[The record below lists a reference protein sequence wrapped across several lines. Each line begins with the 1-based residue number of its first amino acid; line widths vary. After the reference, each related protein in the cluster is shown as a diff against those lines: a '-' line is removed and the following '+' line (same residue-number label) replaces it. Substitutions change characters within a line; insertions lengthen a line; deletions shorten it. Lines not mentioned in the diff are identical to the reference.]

1 MPPGR
6 PNYALRR
13 GVALAGLLVV
23 VFLVVQVVGSIL
35 PGGGGEASPASS
47 TTETTAVEAF
57 TLVAPPECAF
67 GETSTESPL
76 VEDWQRSIVDTDR
89 RLPAD
94 YVPTDMASA
103 STAGFD
109 ETFQIREFVAGDLAD
124 LREAAEANGTPIEI
138 EAAYRSVEAQQDL
151 FARREA
157 ELGFD
162 AAAARTARPGHSEH
176 HLGTT
181 LDFKTEGADD
191 VFQSWAEEPAGQFV
205 LENAHRFGFVN
216 TYPRDRAER
225 TCYDF
230 EPWHYRYFGV
240 DLATRMHESGLS
252 AREYLWHWQETGEE
266 PVV

>member
-1 MPPGR
+1 MPPGH

-13 GVALAGLLVV
+13 GAALVVLLVG
-23 VFLVVQVVGSIL
+23 VFLAVQVVGWIL
-35 PGGGGEASPASS
+35 PDGGGEAASSTSS
-47 TTETTAVEAF
+47 TTESTVEAF

-67 GETSTESPL
+67 GETTTESPL
-76 VEDWQRSIVDTDR
+76 VEDWQQSIVDTDR

-94 YVPTDMASA
+94 YVPTDLASA

-109 ETFQIREFVAGDLAD
+109 ESFQVREFVAGDLAA

-157 ELGFD
+157 EFGFD
-162 AAAARTARPGHSEH
+162 EAAARTARPGHSEH

-181 LDFKTEGADD
+181 VDFKTEGADD
-191 VFQSWAEEPAGQFV
+191 VFQSWAEEPTGQFV

-216 TYPRDRAER
+216 SYSRDRAER

-240 DLATRMHESGLS
+240 DLATRIHDSGLS
-252 AREYLWHWQETGEE
+252 PREYLWHWQETGEE